1 MPVASLTA
9 ATFTPARTAPLGSA
23 TRPRM
28 RPPVPWAVSH
38 VGTMREITRRRQ
50 TAVERARSDGMKP
63 PNILGRSFCSKAI
76 ACVQPQPCYNPARL
90 EKSNAH
96 CQEEKRTASH
106 RKLECRSARTMSSS
120 NAEPYLKIGD
130 VARRVGVSPSVI
142 RSWESVG
149 LTRPRRTESKYRLY
163 TADDVRLLKRAR
175 FLRKVRGLNA
185 AAIVELLRREGRA
198 RPALDGSAGAIGT
211 HLRQLRAKR
220 KLSLAQVAQAVNLS
234 VGFLSA
240 LERSQMS
247 GSVGT
252 LRKLTRFYKT
262 NILDFFD
269 ANGAS
274 TRQVRPAQRKV
285 LEAGPGVRMELLAW
299 GNTVM
304 EPHLFRVAP
313 EAGSGDSYTHEGE
326 EFLYVLRG
334 ELTIMLENEE
344 YRLKAGDSFYF
355 ESATPHHWRN
365 PGRAET
371 WVLWVNTPPT
381 FWVPLPNIRCDADR
395 EGSA

>member
-1 MPVASLTA
+1 MKTS
-9 ATFTPARTAPLGSA
+9 SA
-23 TRPRM
+23 E
-28 RPPVPWAVSH
+28 A
-38 VGTMREITRRRQ
+38 
-50 TAVERARSDGMKP
+50 
-63 PNILGRSFCSKAI
+63 
-76 ACVQPQPCYNPARL
+76 
-90 EKSNAH
+90 
-96 CQEEKRTASH
+96 
-106 RKLECRSARTMSSS
+106 
-120 NAEPYLKIGD
+120 YLKIGD

-142 RSWESVG
+142 RSWESLG
-149 LTRPRRTESKYRLY
+149 LAKPRRTESKYRLY
-163 TADDVRLLKRAR
+163 STDDVKLLKRAR

-185 AAIVELLRREGRA
+185 PAIVELLRREGRA
-198 RPALDGSAGAIGT
+198 RPAADGSAGAIGS
-211 HLRQLRAKR
+211 HLRQLRGKR
-220 KLSLAQVAQAVNLS
+220 KLSLAQVARAVGIS

-252 LRKLTRFYKT
+252 LRKLARFYKT

-269 ANGAS
+269 ASGAS
-274 TRQVRPAQRKV
+274 SRQVRPAERKV

-313 EAGSGDSYTHEGE
+313 SAGSGDCYAHEGE

-334 ELTIMLENEE
+334 ELMITLEKNE

-355 ESATPHHWRN
+355 ESVTPHQWRN

-371 WVLWVNTPPT
+371 WLLWVNTPPT
-381 FWVPLPNIRCDADR
+381 F
-395 EGSA
+395 

>member
-1 MPVASLTA
+1 
-9 ATFTPARTAPLGSA
+9 
-23 TRPRM
+23 
-28 RPPVPWAVSH
+28 
-38 VGTMREITRRRQ
+38 
-50 TAVERARSDGMKP
+50 
-63 PNILGRSFCSKAI
+63 
-76 ACVQPQPCYNPARL
+76 
-90 EKSNAH
+90 
-96 CQEEKRTASH
+96 
-106 RKLECRSARTMSSS
+106 MSSS
-120 NAEPYLKIGD
+120 STEVYLKIGD

-142 RSWESVG
+142 RSWESLG
-149 LTRPRRTESKYRLY
+149 LTRPRRTESKYRMY
-163 TADDVRLLKRAR
+163 SADDVKLLKRAR

-185 AAIVELLRREGRA
+185 AAIVELLRRER
-198 RPALDGSAGAIGT
+198 RVLPAADGSAGAVGA

-220 KLSLAQVAQAVNLS
+220 GLSLAQVARAVGIS

-252 LRKLTRFYKT
+252 LRKLARFYKT

-269 ANGAS
+269 ATGAS
-274 TRQVRPAQRKV
+274 SRQVQPEQRKV

-299 GNTVM
+299 GTTAVM

-334 ELTIMLENEE
+334 ELAITLEKKE
-344 YRLKAGDSFYF
+344 YRLKKGDSFYF
-355 ESATPHHWRN
+355 ESATPHHWKN

-381 FWVPLPNIRCDADR
+381 F
-395 EGSA
+395 

>member
-1 MPVASLTA
+1 METS
-9 ATFTPARTAPLGSA
+9 
-23 TRPRM
+23 M
-28 RPPVPWAVSH
+28 
-38 VGTMREITRRRQ
+38 
-50 TAVERARSDGMKP
+50 
-63 PNILGRSFCSKAI
+63 
-76 ACVQPQPCYNPARL
+76 
-90 EKSNAH
+90 
-96 CQEEKRTASH
+96 
-106 RKLECRSARTMSSS
+106 
-120 NAEPYLKIGD
+120 AEPYLKIGD
-130 VARRVGVSPSVI
+130 VARKVGVSPSVI
-142 RSWESVG
+142 RSWESLG
-149 LTRPRRTESKYRLY
+149 LARPRRTESKYRLY
-163 TADDVRLLKRAR
+163 SAEDVKLLKRAR

-185 AAIVELLRREGRA
+185 AAIVQLLKREGKVHPAADGNTGAIAGHLRR
-198 RPALDGSAGAIGT
+198 
-211 HLRQLRAKR
+211 LRSQRR
-220 KLSLAQVAQAVNLS
+220 LSLAQVAEAVGIS

-252 LRKLTRFYKT
+252 LRKLARFYKT

-269 ANGAS
+269 ATGAS

-334 ELTIMLENEE
+334 ELTITLEKEE
-344 YRLKAGDSFYF
+344 YRLKTGDSFYF

-365 PGRAET
+365 PGLAET
-371 WVLWVNTPPT
+371 LLLWINTPPT
-381 FWVPLPNIRCDADR
+381 F
-395 EGSA
+395 

>member
-1 MPVASLTA
+1 
-9 ATFTPARTAPLGSA
+9 
-23 TRPRM
+23 
-28 RPPVPWAVSH
+28 
-38 VGTMREITRRRQ
+38 
-50 TAVERARSDGMKP
+50 
-63 PNILGRSFCSKAI
+63 
-76 ACVQPQPCYNPARL
+76 
-90 EKSNAH
+90 
-96 CQEEKRTASH
+96 
-106 RKLECRSARTMSSS
+106 MSSNHS
-120 NAEPYLKIGD
+120 QPYLKIGD
-130 VARRVGVSPSVI
+130 VARQVNVSPSVI
-142 RSWESVG
+142 RSWENLG
-149 LTRPRRTESKYRLY
+149 LTRPRRTQSRYRLY
-163 TADDVRLLKRAR
+163 TADDVKLLKRAR

-185 AAIVELLRREGRA
+185 AAIVELLRRERRV
-198 RPALDGSAGAIGT
+198 RPAADGNAGAIGS

-220 KLSLAQVAQAVNLS
+220 RLSLAQVSRSIGIS

-252 LRKLTRFYKT
+252 LRKLARFYKT

-269 ANGAS
+269 ATGAS
-274 TRQVRPAQRKV
+274 SRQVRPEQRKV
-285 LEAGPGVRMELLAW
+285 LEAGRGVRMELLAW

-313 EAGSGDSYTHEGE
+313 EAGSGDSYTHDGE

-334 ELTIMLENEE
+334 ALVITLEKEE

-355 ESATPHHWRN
+355 ESATPHHWKN

-381 FWVPLPNIRCDADR
+381 F
-395 EGSA
+395 